1 MNTRLCLLVGA
12 GLLSAC
18 GPQGAPPKPADTPA
32 AKAARKEQDGAV
44 AAAGR
49 IEPLSEEIKVGSEIP
64 GRLKEVRVEEG
75 ARIKRGQIIAVLD
88 NSDYQ
93 ARVEEARAELH
104 LRQADLARLNNGSRT
119 QERQEALAA
128 TREAD
133 AVVANARA
141 EKDRRDRLFKSGDIS
156 RADDEQADREYEVAE
171 AKSDEAH
178 QHYSLVDAG
187 PRSDEQARAQA
198 AIELAQAQLNE
209 SEARLAK
216 TVIRS
221 PVTGVVLRKNRRA
234 GESVS
239 EGPDAPIVTV
249 ADDSAVRV
257 RVDVDETDVGRV
269 HEGQRAYVTADTY
282 GDRKFWGRVVRVGKV
297 LGPKNVYT
305 DSPTEHV
312 DTKILETLVEL
323 NDHPNLPDGLRV
335 DSYIL
340 TGNPNPHTME
350 PAK

>member
-1 MNTRLCLLVGA
+1 LNTRLYLLVGA
-12 GLLSAC
+12 VLLSAC
-18 GPQGAPPKPADTPA
+18 GQNQTQ
-32 AKAARKEQDGAV
+32 KAANGAAQPAPKHLEDTV

-49 IEPLSEEIKVGSEIP
+49 IEPVSEEIKVGSEIP

-75 ARIKRGQIIAVLD
+75 ARIQRGQIIAVLD

-104 LRQADLARLNNGSRT
+104 LRQAELERLDNGSRS

-128 TREAD
+128 TREAQ
-133 AVVANARA
+133 AVLTNALA
-141 EKDRRDRLFKSGDIS
+141 EKERRDRLFKSGDIS
-156 RADDEQADREYEVAE
+156 RADDEQADREYQVAK
-171 AKSDEAH
+171 ARNDEARE
-178 QHYSLVDAG
+178 HYSLVDAA
-187 PRSDEQARAQA
+187 PRTDDVARAKA

-209 SEARLAK
+209 AGARLAK
-216 TVIRS
+216 TIIRS
-221 PVTGVVLRKNRRA
+221 PVTGIVLRKNRRA
-234 GESVS
+234 GESVV

-249 ADDSAVRV
+249 ADDSAIRV
-257 RVDVDETDVGRV
+257 RVDVDESDVGRV

-282 GDRKFWGRVVRVGKV
+282 GDTKFWGHVVRVGKV
-297 LGPKNVYT
+297 LGPKNIYT
-305 DSPTEHV
+305 DAPTEHV

-323 NDHPNLPDGLRV
+323 DDHPNLPDGLRV

-340 TGNPNPHTME
+340 TGKKE

>member
-1 MNTRLCLLVGA
+1 LNSRLGLSIFAALLC
-12 GLLSAC
+12 AC
-18 GPQGAPPKPADTPA
+18 GSKDAPPKASEIPS
-32 AKAARKEQDGAV
+32 AKADRKNQEGAV

-49 IEPLSEEIKVGSEIP
+49 VEPLSEEIKVGSEIP
-64 GRLKEVRVEEG
+64 GRLREVRVEEG
-75 ARIKRGQIIAVLD
+75 ARIQRGQILAVLD

-104 LRQADLARLNNGSRT
+104 LRQAELERLNNGSRS

-133 AVVANARA
+133 AVAANARA
-141 EKDRRDRLFKSGDIS
+141 EKDRRDSLFKTGDIS
-156 RADDEQADREYEVAE
+156 RADDEQADREFEVAK
-171 AKSDEAH
+171 AKNDQAR

-187 PRSDEQARAQA
+187 PRNDEVSRAKA

-209 SEARLAK
+209 ALARLSK

-234 GESVS
+234 GEDVS
-239 EGPDAPIVTV
+239 PGPDAPIVTV

-269 HEGQRAYVTADTY
+269 QEGQRAYVTADTF
-282 GDRKFWGRVVRVGKV
+282 GDRKFWGRVIRVGKM

-305 DSPTEHV
+305 DAPTEHI

-323 NDHPNLPDGLRV
+323 DDHPNLPDGLRV

-340 TGNPNPHTME
+340 TGIPKE
-350 PAK
+350 SGK